1 MTNCKTILIYISGML
16 TLATI
21 LIGADL
27 YRKYSETLCYNQSA
41 PVQDISDLAGGNNA
55 N

>member
-1 MTNCKTILIYISGML
+1 MNNTKTIIIYISGML

-27 YRKYSETLCYNQSA
+27 YQRKMDTACFNQSA
-41 PVQDISDLAGGNNA
+41 PIQDISDLAEVK
-55 N
+55 